1 VNQLV
6 PITSAALP
14 ALVAAAGERA
24 GMRFLEFFAANIRNP
39 HTRRAYARAA
49 DEFLAWCASA
59 GVPSIGA
66 VQPVHV
72 ATWIEAATRE
82 LAAPSVK
89 QRLAAIRHL
98 FDWLVTGQ
106 VVPVNPAAS
115 VRGPRHVV
123 TCGQTPVLAPS
134 EARALLDSIDTARVV
149 GLRDR
154 ALIGLMVYSFARIGA
169 ALGMAVE
176 DVFTQNRRL
185 WVRLRE
191 KGGKRH
197 AMPCHHNL
205 EEYLTGY
212 LDGTDLR
219 SDPKGPLFRTIGRG
233 TGKLTRTVLP
243 QANAYAM
250 IGRRAAAA
258 GIATKLGN
266 HSFRATGIT
275 AYLKNGGTLEK
286 AAAMANHASTRTTQL
301 YDRRRDE
308 VSLDDRLRSRS
319 DGRIGRL
326 ITPYCICRAS
336 FRYVYFD
343 DWRRVLYI
351 T

>member
-1 VNQLV
+1 MNQPV
-6 PITSAALP
+6 PINSSAAVLP
-14 ALVAAAGERA
+14 VLVAVAGERA
-24 GMRFLEFFAANIRNP
+24 SMRFLEFFAVNIRNP
-39 HTRRAYARAA
+39 HTRRAYYRAA
-49 DEFLAWCASA
+49 TEFLAWCADA
-59 GVPSIGA
+59 GVPSIAGI
-66 VQPVHV
+66 QPIHV
-72 ATWIEAATRE
+72 AAWIEAATRE

-89 QRLAAIRHL
+89 QRLAGLRHL
-98 FDWLVTGQ
+98 FYWLVNGQ
-106 VVPVNPAAS
+106 VMAVNPAHT

-123 TCGQTPVLAPS
+123 RTGRTPALEPS
-134 EARALLDSIDTARVV
+134 EARALLDSIDVSTIA

-176 DVFTQNRRL
+176 DIYTQNRRL

-205 EEYLTGY
+205 EEYLTAY
-212 LDGTDLR
+212 LDGAGLR
-219 SDPKGPLFRTIGRG
+219 DVPKGPLFRTIGRG

-250 IGRRAAAA
+250 IRRRAAAA
-258 GIATKLGN
+258 GTATKLGN

-286 AAAMANHASTRTTQL
+286 AAQMANHASTRTTQL
-301 YDRRRDE
+301 YDRRRDD
-308 VSLDDRLRSRS
+308 VSLDEVE
-319 DGRIGRL
+319 RIV
-326 ITPYCICRAS
+326 I
-336 FRYVYFD
+336 
-343 DWRRVLYI
+343 
-351 T
+351 